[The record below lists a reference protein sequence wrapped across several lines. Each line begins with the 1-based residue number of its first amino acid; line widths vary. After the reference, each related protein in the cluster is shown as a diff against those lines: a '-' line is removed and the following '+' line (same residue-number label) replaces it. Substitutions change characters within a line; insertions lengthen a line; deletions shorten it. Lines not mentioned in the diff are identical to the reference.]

1 MVRVTATIPGA
12 QPATLGLVRERAR
25 SLVTKGKARV
35 LLLGAQP
42 RWDGPAT
49 LSVEGR
55 TVHVRPGVSPLA
67 VLSEYAD
74 LPDGDFLVIL
84 TDRTEQDLG
93 EAVMLR
99 AHGRAVERPDDWNAV
114 AEMTGALTIDPAL
127 RRLGR
132 WPAVALL
139 EHRPARG
146 WPVAPAGVLT
156 ADHALTNLLAH
167 LLGEPLPA
175 QLDAIHLVELVSRVD
190 TRAAWAAVDGE
201 LRGHLTRWAAD
212 VFGPQAR
219 MALTAAASTPVSV
232 VAIGLAMDVL
242 WPPRARDVAEA
253 QISARTRIERY
264 VGGAPVQADHA
275 WALARDARDIALRM
289 DDADDPELRNIL
301 TQAESLLRDL
311 GWAEGLANSDIL
323 PSGRTARIEFL
334 AAAIDAHLAGRGDR
348 KAVEDALA
356 LVVGH
361 KLADRDPREVEAA
374 RMATRLVRWL
384 GCEHPTPASLGESLH
399 LQADDGGWADRAL
412 ATVWT
417 GSAIPA
423 VAAAYRRLAERA
435 AGERA
440 TRDDLA
446 AGQLAAAGADDD
458 VPSGV
463 VPVERLLADVV
474 HPIQAKAP
482 VLLVVLDGMSLRVA
496 TELTQNV
503 LDLGWT
509 ELVPGETGRRAVALS
524 VLPSVTAYSRTSLLT
539 GGLRAGTQ
547 ATEKSRFPAL
557 MHGPL
562 FHKDDLR
569 APAGSLLPQ
578 AVEDAI
584 ANTANRVVG
593 VVLNTIDDALDSDDP
608 DGTRWDLN
616 RVQHLRPLLNSAGRA
631 GRVVVLTS
639 DHGHVVERGGEYR
652 PMAGSEARWRPVSG
666 GTAGAGEVL
675 VRGSRVLAPGGA
687 AILAWDE
694 KLRYGVK
701 KAGYHGGASLQE
713 ITVPVIVLDYRGR
726 PDLAGWR
733 LASPQVPTWWNDPLV
748 SRRQLS
754 SVEAQLAAAI
764 TTGRRQKG
772 GGSKAAPPAPEGFE
786 SLLPELTQAGPAVAA
801 PLTALPAGAGGG
813 GLVDRLLGSPVY
825 AAQRAR
831 AGRRAL
837 GDDVVAAVLRVLL
850 ARGGRAHRETVAA
863 AAGVPVGGLEPRL
876 AALRRL
882 LNVEGYTVVGED
894 ADGVTIV
901 LDEKLL
907 AEQFELGR

>member
-1 MVRVTATIPGA
+1 VVRVTATIPGA

-264 VGGAPVQADHA
+264 IGGAPVQADHA

-435 AGERA
+435 AAERA

-593 VVLNTIDDALDSDDP
+593 VVLNTIDDALDRSDP
-608 DGTRWDLN
+608 SGTTWTADA
-616 RVQHLRPLLNSAGRA
+616 VKHLVPLLQRAHEAGRI
-631 GRVVVLTS
+631 VVITA
-639 DHGHVVERGGEYR
+639 DHGHVVERRLGVQRSHPGAANARYR
-652 PMAGSEARWRPVSG
+652 PDGGPV
-666 GTAGAGEVL
+666 ADDEVL
-675 VRGSRVLAPGGA
+675 VTGPRVLTEGHRVV
-687 AILAWDE
+687 LAVSE
-694 KLRYGVK
+694 RLRYGPL
-701 KAGYHGGASLQE
+701 KAGYHGGAAPAEAVVPVVLLVPSGVDETSWRLAPPQAPSWWE
-713 ITVPVIVLDYRGR
+713 SGSPTAAVEVTVPDVAQ
-726 PDLAGWR
+726 PDLFTEPTTPAGWR
-733 LASPQVPTWWNDPLV
+733 PGAALVASPTYRQQRTLAGRVVVTDPAVIALV
-748 SRRQLS
+748 D
-754 SVEAQLAAAI
+754 ALAAA
-764 TTGRRQKG
+764 GSRRLT
-772 GGSKAAPPAPEGFE
+772 AA
-786 SLLPELTQAGPAVAA
+786 QAATALSV
-801 PLTALPAGAGGG
+801 PLTRV
-813 GLVDRLLGSPVY
+813 GL
-825 AAQRAR
+825 
-831 AGRRAL
+831 AL
-837 GDDVVAAVLRVLL
+837 GQAAK
-850 ARGGRAHRETVAA
+850 
-863 AAGVPVGGLEPRL
+863 
-876 AALRRL
+876 L
-882 LNVEGYTVVGED
+882 LNVEGYPVLSIDPATG
-894 ADGVTIV
+894 GVA
-901 LDEKLL
+901 LDELL
-907 AEQFELGR
+907 LTEQYGIRP